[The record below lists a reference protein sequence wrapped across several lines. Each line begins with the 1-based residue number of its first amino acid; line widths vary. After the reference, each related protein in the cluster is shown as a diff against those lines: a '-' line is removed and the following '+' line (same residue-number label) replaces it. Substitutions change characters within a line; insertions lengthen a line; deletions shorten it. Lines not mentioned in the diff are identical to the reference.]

1 MYYCVGSPRRGNWAT
16 HTLGWRINWS
26 PEVARNL
33 ILCYSKE
40 GDVSLDSIIEE
51 ILPDLDPVV

>member
-1 MYYCVGSPRRGNWAT
+1 VGSPRRGNWAT